1 MKKKILSLILALSL
15 TISLF
20 SVPASAAS
28 KPSIGVS
35 TQLDVDSVSAW
46 KRYFSGKS
54 SFTGDLLQF
63 FSNKFGVDKT
73 ASSVCYAVMDEVVNH
88 YGLGERS
95 LASLTTICSAYQSCF
110 LSLVGSKNPIIDV
123 AEGLLS
129 NSTRN
134 STFWRLMVGK
144 TPEFVIDDDW
154 GTSGI
159 YRIKEKNSG
168 LYVCNSVG
176 QYAYA
181 DVGAKVVSS
190 DKSGYQWIGER
201 TASDRSKTGKVQII
215 LESNFQLLQD
225 QLRREGTSNYAGDL
239 GKEYK
244 CIKNSSRQVLANQN
258 GDPIVYRVIKDSY
271 IINEEPREPAK
282 EEESE
287 IITDPSYFI
296 DYNGD
301 WYSVDS
307 LIYDNST
314 HTYTTNTYT
323 YNYDN
328 RTYEYKT
335 YYIDYHINYTYVYN
349 IGQSEI
355 LNEYTQYYKLPD
367 GRSSADLTKEELEQL
382 NLNIDVINYQAVADS
397 SSLRALYHFDGDLD
411 DSSFYANQNSV
422 SWVNTAAS
430 ITYMD
435 SGAFNGALYLTNNV
449 DYRLSVLLGSSFSP
463 SSDWTVEFR
472 MYCSGVSSDEQ
483 DTASGTFTLFGYDA
497 LALKGNKFATNAS
510 AYSNLPVGV
519 WNHYAFV
526 KSGSTYSVY
535 VNGSRSTTIGGNW
548 VNFSGKELKFFFPT
562 TNAYHMID
570 ELRVSDKAV
579 YTENFIPSAVP
590 FDTNVTLVLPDLDD
604 TEVTELS
611 SLNDTFPVDT
621 VEASPAYDSLS
632 ALSDEV
638 AVMSNDADG
647 EMVLLPSNAI
657 ATYSS
662 DSQVW
667 YCFSFSGL
675 PSAGAE
681 ITLVAD
687 FGDNV
692 LSASLWDPNAG
703 VSKQFTFG
711 SGKSVVNITYTF
723 KNGVVYELGATNAY
737 GEDFYA
743 DTITLMPSL
752 ANYSFSP
759 LMEQVD
765 ADNSYDPT
773 NFAASPAVSTG
784 TLVVSCLNSGG
795 TASTSFSY
803 TVTLRD
809 SLHSRR
815 HNRRSR

>member
-1 MKKKILSLILALSL
+1 MKKRILSLIL
-15 TISLF
+15 TISLISSLF
-20 SVPASAAS
+20 VVPANAAS
-28 KPSIGVS
+28 SGIGVTS
-35 TQLDVDSVSAW
+35 SLDTGAVASWTSYFRADAIRGSKVSSNQGPVEFWVWAANYFEVPILGVSFADYVATVGW
-46 KRYFSGKS
+46 KIL
-54 SFTGDLLQF
+54 DL
-63 FSNKFGVDKT
+63 T
-73 ASSVCYAVMDEVVNH
+73 VNG
-88 YGLGERS
+88 YGLGEVSMARLNS
-95 LASLTTICSAYQSCF
+95 ICSAYQSSF
-110 LSLVGSKNPIIDV
+110 GTTGSYFMRAVFHSYANYTWW
-123 AEGLLS
+123 GM
-129 NSTRN
+129 
-134 STFWRLMVGK
+134 FGK
-144 TPEFVIDDDW
+144 TPEFVIDDKW
-154 GTSGI
+154 GTSGV

-168 LYVCNSVG
+168 LYVCNSKG
-176 QYAYA
+176 QYVWA

-271 IINEEPREPAK
+271 IINEQPREPAK

-435 SGAFNGALYLTNNV
+435 SGAFNGALYFTNNV

-483 DTASGTFTLFGYDA
+483 DTASGTFSLFGYDA

-548 VNFSGKELKFFFPT
+548 VNFSGKELKFFFP
-562 TNAYHMID
+562 
-570 ELRVSDKAV
+570 
-579 YTENFIPSAVP
+579 
-590 FDTNVTLVLPDLDD
+590 
-604 TEVTELS
+604 
-611 SLNDTFPVDT
+611 
-621 VEASPAYDSLS
+621 
-632 ALSDEV
+632 
-638 AVMSNDADG
+638 
-647 EMVLLPSNAI
+647 
-657 ATYSS
+657 
-662 DSQVW
+662 
-667 YCFSFSGL
+667 
-675 PSAGAE
+675 
-681 ITLVAD
+681 
-687 FGDNV
+687 
-692 LSASLWDPNAG
+692 
-703 VSKQFTFG
+703 
-711 SGKSVVNITYTF
+711 
-723 KNGVVYELGATNAY
+723 ATNAY
-737 GEDFYA
+737 QK
-743 DTITLMPSL
+743 IRM
-752 ANYSFSP
+752 
-759 LMEQVD
+759 
-765 ADNSYDPT
+765 
-773 NFAASPAVSTG
+773 
-784 TLVVSCLNSGG
+784 
-795 TASTSFSY
+795 
-803 TVTLRD
+803 VTK
-809 SLHSRR
+809 
-815 HNRRSR
+815 